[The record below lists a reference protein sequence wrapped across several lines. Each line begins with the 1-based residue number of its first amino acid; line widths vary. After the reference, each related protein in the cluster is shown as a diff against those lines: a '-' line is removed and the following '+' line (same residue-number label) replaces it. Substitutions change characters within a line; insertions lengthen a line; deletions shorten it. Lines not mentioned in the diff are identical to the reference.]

1 MVMCKCTDLVNDNLI
16 EMVVRIA
23 ELNLNDKNND
33 ESFNRFKMLT
43 NFLKYNYFLDNL
55 IFYLRIKT

>member
-1 MVMCKCTDLVNDNLI
+1 MVITI
-16 EMVVRIA
+16 P
-23 ELNLNDKNND
+23 ELNANDKNND
-33 ESFNRFKMLT
+33 ESFNRFKILT